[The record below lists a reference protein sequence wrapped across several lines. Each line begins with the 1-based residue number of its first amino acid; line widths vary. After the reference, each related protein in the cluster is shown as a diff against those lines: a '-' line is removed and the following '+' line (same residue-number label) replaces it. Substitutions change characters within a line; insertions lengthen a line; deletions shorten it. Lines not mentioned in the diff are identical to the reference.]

1 MTKLDFQDKAVTQLI
16 EKFKRLWNAEGTMLP
31 LVFKSPT
38 GSGKTFMTESFMQE
52 LKTVGG
58 FTDDIAWIW
67 ITFSDELAMQS
78 RSKFE
83 EYFYPNVGRRLLTVA
98 DFADGI
104 LKRDDVLFLN
114 WQKLVANDADAR
126 ILRRPDNKA
135 KKKESGYYFEDIIE
149 ATHAEGRTI
158 AMVIDES
165 HKNVSEL
172 AESVVI
178 RPANP
183 KVIIKVSA
191 TPKTVPTTEDI
202 EDGKADFVRVK
213 REDVVKAGLV
223 KEAVVSQTKEEIE
236 AGSDEKDLD
245 AKLLDLAIKKRD
257 ALRSEWENT
266 GSNVHPLILVQL
278 PDEKKDAG
286 STEKIKKEIVWDYL
300 KKRGVAE
307 ENIANWFDGDKEH
320 DKLKFIAEADSPIE
334 FLLFKQAAGTGWDCP
349 RAQILVMYRD
359 IKSPIFKTQTL
370 GRIIRNPEPKMDLST
385 HPALRKGYLYTNYSS
400 AEVKKGSE
408 NDQDNPILM
417 KKAALQLKI
426 PDGAETVSV
435 NDAMTTEFV
444 SRADYGDLGKA
455 SEFQECFMGAMDGYF
470 AISSDDFGHDRS
482 GKVEAKGVGL
492 SQSFKKSIVTGL
504 VVKSVD
510 ENGDNG
516 SDLDDEVS
524 ANDAE
529 RLFVA
534 KCREMLEGQTD
545 EETRVGNIA
554 RSESIFRM
562 GVRNWLKE
570 ALPDVASESGR
581 YKIFLNDAM
590 KGAGSIMLD
599 AITSALKAYTPVRRK
614 LVAERKKKIMEI
626 PPTVFL
632 LKREYEYPDGYEEY
646 LDADGNAPKLS
657 VVKPFYLRKAYPG
670 RENET
675 NFVAFLEGNGTKI
688 EWWLKNGDDGKDWFG
703 LKYVST
709 ASKDERLFYPDWIVK
724 FKDGRI
730 GIFDTKG
737 GRTATDPEG
746 KEVGL
751 RDKIIAM
758 NKAAGADTFW
768 GGLVVFENGMW
779 YWHDGT
785 NYSYAPGKLDGWKQ
799 LKF

>member
-1 MTKLDFQDKAVTQLI
+1 MTRLDFQDEAVTKLI
-16 EKFKRLWNAEGTMLP
+16 EKFKRLWNAEGRMLP

-38 GSGKTFMTESFMQE
+38 GSGKTFMVESFMQE

-58 FTDDIAWIW
+58 FNEDIAWIW

-78 RSKFE
+78 KAKFE

-98 DFADGI
+98 DFADGV

-114 WQKLVANDADAR
+114 WQKLVANDAGAR
-126 ILRRPDNKA
+126 ILRRPDDPA
-135 KKKESGYYFEDIIE
+135 KKKENGYYFEDIVE

-183 KVIIKVSA
+183 KVILKVSA
-191 TPKTVPTTEDI
+191 TPKTVPTTEEI

-213 REDVVKAGLV
+213 REDVVKAGLI

-236 AGSDEKDLD
+236 AGSEEEDLD

-257 ALRSEWENT
+257 ALHAEWKKT
-266 GSNVHPLILVQL
+266 GSKVHPLILVQL
-278 PDEKKDAG
+278 PDEKKDA
-286 STEKIKKEIVWDYL
+286 SSAAKIKKEIVWDYL
-300 KKRGVAE
+300 RKRGVPE
-307 ENIANWFDGDKEH
+307 ENIANWFDGAKDF
-320 DKLKFIAEADSPIE
+320 DKLKFIAEPDSPIE

-370 GRIIRNPEPKMDLST
+370 GRIIRNPEPKMNLGSY
-385 HPALRKGYLYTNYSS
+385 PALRKGYLYTNYSS
-400 AEVKKGSE
+400 AEVKAGGG
-408 NDQDNPILM
+408 NDPDNPILM
-417 KKAALQLKI
+417 KKATLQLPL
-426 PDGAETVSV
+426 PDGVETVVVHES
-435 NDAMTTEFV
+435 MTTEFV
-444 SRADYGDLGKA
+444 SRVDYGDLGKA

-470 AISSDDFGHDRS
+470 GICPDDFGGKRS
-482 GKVEAKGVGL
+482 EKVKAKGVTL
-492 SQSFKKSIVTGL
+492 SQSFKKSIVTDL
-504 VVKSVD
+504 EVKSVD
-510 ENGDNG
+510 ESGNDGT
-516 SDLDDEVS
+516 DLDDEVS

-529 RLFVA
+529 RMFVA

-581 YKIFLNDAM
+581 YKIFLNDVL
-590 KGAGSIMLD
+590 KGAGSVML
-599 AITSALKAYTPVRRK
+599 AAVTSALKTYAPVRKKR
-614 LVAERKKKIMEI
+614 VAERKSKAAEI

-646 LDADGNAPKLS
+646 FDADGNPPQLS
-657 VVKPFYLRKAYPG
+657 VVKPFYLRK
-670 RENET
+670 EWESEKK
-675 NFVAFLEGNGTKI
+675 FIAFLEANATKI
-688 EWWLKNGDDGKDWFG
+688 EWWFKNGDDGKDWFG
-703 LKYVST
+703 LKYFNT
-709 ASKDERLFYPDWIVK
+709 TDKEERLFYPDWIVK

-737 GRTATDPEG
+737 GRTAVNPEG
-746 KEVGL
+746 REAGL
-751 RDKIIAM
+751 RDKIAAM
-758 NKAAGADTFW
+758 NEAAGTNLFW
-768 GGLVVFENGMW
+768 GGLVVMENGLW
-779 YWHDGT
+779 YWHDGKD
-785 NYSYAPGKLDGWKQ
+785 YAYAPGKLGDGWKN
-799 LKF
+799 LVFT